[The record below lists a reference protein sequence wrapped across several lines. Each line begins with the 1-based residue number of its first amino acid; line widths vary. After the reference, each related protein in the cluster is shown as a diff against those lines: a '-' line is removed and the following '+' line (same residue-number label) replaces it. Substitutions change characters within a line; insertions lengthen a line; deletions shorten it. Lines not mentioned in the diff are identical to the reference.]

1 MTTETDRRVSTGI
14 NGVDEMLKGGLIPG
28 RPYVLSGTSG
38 SGKTTFAIQFLQQ
51 GVKKGERALLVA
63 VDEPPQE
70 IRENVRALGWDVGKI
85 RILDVHP
92 TAKAYSKRVS
102 MVEVAAQKSV
112 SSLMDTS
119 GMGAKTE
126 ALKKASPDLSL
137 QSLQLMLKQELQETK
152 YSRLVIDSLTSIKK
166 LSEKAGDTDTSIMSL
181 LRFLSESEVTSLII
195 TDLPDPTRLEPEI
208 FICRGEIRLH
218 KRMVASRMDRCVT
231 IEKFR
236 GSSHDTQ
243 PRPMSISDK
252 GINVEFRKKIPK
264 ASLKEL
270 QAFTQFV
277 R

>member
-1 MTTETDRRVSTGI
+1 MTSQEPGRVGTGI
-14 NGVDEMLKGGLIPG
+14 AGIDKMLGGGLLAE

-63 VDEPPQE
+63 VDEPPGE

-119 GMGAKTE
+119 GMSAKTE
-126 ALKKASPDLSL
+126 ALKKASPDLTL
-137 QSLQLMLKQELQETK
+137 QSLQLMLRQELMETD

-166 LSEKAGDTDTSIMSL
+166 LAENADDTDTSIMSL
-181 LRFLSESEVTSLII
+181 LRFLSEAGVTSLII
-195 TDLPDPTRLEPEI
+195 TDLPDPTQLEPEI
-208 FICRGEIRLH
+208 FLCRGEIRLH
-218 KRMVASRMDRCVT
+218 KRMVSSRIDRCVT

-236 GSSHDTQ
+236 GSAHDTL
-243 PRPMSISDK
+243 PRPMSITDK
-252 GINVEFRKKIPK
+252 GITVDAGKKVSK
-264 ASLKEL
+264 ATLKEL
-270 QAFTQFV
+270 QLFTQFA

>member
-1 MTTETDRRVSTGI
+1 MSADVRERVSTGI
-14 NGVDEMLKGGLIPG
+14 SGMDQMLKGGLMPG

-92 TAKAYSKRVS
+92 TAKAYNKRVS

-119 GMGAKTE
+119 GAGAKSE

-137 QSLQLMLKQELQETK
+137 QSLQLMLKQELQETN
-152 YSRLVIDSLTSIKK
+152 YSRLAIDSLTSIKK
-166 LSEKAGDTDTSIMSL
+166 LSETASDTDTSIMSL
-181 LRFLSESEVTSLII
+181 LRFLSESGVTSLII

-208 FICRGEIRLH
+208 VISRGEIRLH
-218 KRMVASRMDRCVT
+218 RRMVASKMDRCVT
-231 IEKFR
+231 VEKFR
-236 GSSHDTQ
+236 GSSHDTL

-252 GINVEFRKKIPK
+252 GINVEAGKKIPK

-270 QAFTQFV
+270 QAFTQYV

>member
-1 MTTETDRRVSTGI
+1 MSADVRERVSTGI
-14 NGVDEMLKGGLIPG
+14 SGMDQMLKGGLMPG

-92 TAKAYSKRVS
+92 TAKAYNKRVS

-119 GMGAKTE
+119 GAGAKSE

-137 QSLQLMLKQELQETK
+137 QSLQLMLKQELQETN
-152 YSRLVIDSLTSIKK
+152 YSRLAIDSLTSIKK
-166 LSEKAGDTDTSIMSL
+166 LSETASDTDTSIMSL
-181 LRFLSESEVTSLII
+181 LRFLSESGVTSLII

-208 FICRGEIRLH
+208 FISRGEIRLH
-218 KRMVASRMDRCVT
+218 RRMVASKMDRCVT
-231 IEKFR
+231 VEKFR
-236 GSSHDTQ
+236 GSSHDTL

-252 GINVEFRKKIPK
+252 GINVEAGKKIPK

-270 QAFTQFV
+270 QAFTQYV

>member
-1 MTTETDRRVSTGI
+1 MTQDSSKRLSTGI
-14 NGVDEMLKGGLIPG
+14 TGVDAMLRGGLIPG

-51 GVKKGERALLVA
+51 GVKKGERSLLVA

-119 GMGAKTE
+119 GASAKTE
-126 ALKKASPDLSL
+126 AMKKASPDLSL

-152 YSRLVIDSLTSIKK
+152 YSRLAIDSLTSIKK
-166 LSEKAGDTDTSIMSL
+166 LAETAGDTDASIMSL

-236 GSSHDTQ
+236 GSPHDTL

-252 GINVEFRKKIPK
+252 GISVEPGKKIPK